1 LSPAERT
8 SPRPTAIAAGEPQGT
23 HSAAAA
29 RAADEGRNSGAPNP
43 PDGSSTW
50 LRRESLTPG
59 DIPPPARPSTASLAG
74 AAATTFA
81 GEGRSSVPRPT
92 HSRPASE
99 RAVGDGEG
107 PGDSPGAYGGGARRA
122 EGAAAASLMRTF
134 ALGPT
139 PQNVDVYLD
148 GERQFAY
155 DTDHRNLTVVWNGPH
170 QIEFRSPSGCCFVER
185 IEVGPDRPVPPEN
198 VIARKLKWKP
208 ARLVV
213 TTQPPAS
220 GVRIMVR
227 DPGRPERGTV
237 VGPGEEA
244 NIPFLP
250 SDEAQ
255 KDIDVSVLAPGGMF
269 AERVVIRAG
278 ERKAVVIS
286 IERGGGGPAAP

>member
-1 LSPAERT
+1 MGSPGEAR
-8 SPRPTAIAAGEPQGT
+8 SGGSRPA
-23 HSAAAA
+23 
-29 RAADEGRNSGAPNP
+29 
-43 PDGSSTW
+43 
-50 LRRESLTPG
+50 
-59 DIPPPARPSTASLAG
+59 
-74 AAATTFA
+74 
-81 GEGRSSVPRPT
+81 
-92 HSRPASE
+92 HSRPAFE
-99 RAVGDGEG
+99 RAVGEGTGEAGSASGAGAARRTEG
-107 PGDSPGAYGGGARRA
+107 PAT
-122 EGAAAASLMRTF
+122 ASMMRTF

-155 DTDHRNLTVVWNGPH
+155 DTDHRSLTIAWNGPH

-185 IEVGPDRPVPPEN
+185 IEIGPDKPVPPEN
-198 VIARKLKWKP
+198 VIARKLKFKP

-227 DPGRPERGTV
+227 DPARPERGTV

-255 KDIDVSVLAPGGMF
+255 KDIDVSVLASGGMF
-269 AERVVIRAG
+269 AERVVVRAG
-278 ERKAVVIS
+278 ERKEVVVS
-286 IERGGGGPAAP
+286 IERGGGGPAVP